1 MPDPR
6 TLLERL
12 SDPQTERTI
21 RVDTP
26 ALTESVMRN
35 LHRIL
40 NSRRGGARTVPDY
53 GLPDLA
59 DVVHSFPD
67 VIVELSRIIKEC
79 IERYEPRLRNVR
91 VTFVPDEADLLI
103 LRFHI
108 AAELAAAS
116 GERQRISFE
125 STISS
130 SGKATIR
137 R

>member
-1 MPDPR
+1 MADRR

-12 SDPQTERTI
+12 NHPQTERTI
-21 RVDTP
+21 RVDTS

-35 LHRIL
+35 LRRIL
-40 NSRRGGARTVPDY
+40 NSRRGSSSTVPDY

-59 DVVHSFPD
+59 DVVHEFPD
-67 VIVELSRIIKEC
+67 VIVELQRIIKDS
-79 IERYEPRLRNVR
+79 IDRYEPRLRAVR
-91 VTFVPDEADLLI
+91 VTFVPDEDDLLI

-108 AAELAAAS
+108 AGELPAG
-116 GERQRISFE
+116 GETQRISFE

-130 SGKATIR
+130 SGKATVR